1 MKRRVL
7 SVLLCAALLVGLLP
21 AAAFAADTGDT
32 FQYQF
37 VAENGD
43 TATKISHPAV
53 APNANGT
60 DVRTNDGVVDYVG
73 NGVLSDEIGSDST
86 SGARGESYS
95 WSALGHGDWVYTC
108 LLYNAMGNTIDQMKG
123 SLGYEFDRDQMN
135 AALNVLYNGDFYL
148 GEEDEGNPGGALV
161 KINVKTGEVKILM
174 SEAAGEYRHSTLF
187 RNAVEYNGK
196 FYFCGSVDKAPQIW
210 QVDPE
215 TDECKM
221 VYGMSVQDFYASYKQ
236 GISSGIRGLCVYN
249 DELVISCVMKN
260 EQNGK
265 IEPQICSTK
274 DPEKGFTV
282 IATQDDLFDYPAY
295 HFEDSIYGGSIW
307 EIVEFQNKL
316 YVSICT
322 GTPEN
327 MPDEN
332 TMQSFAIV
340 RGEKGE
346 DGKWTWTPVVGDKAD
361 GAKYTFG
368 IDPERTCS
376 GAGVLMVYDDHLY
389 IAEYNDEEI
398 ALINVLF
405 NLDLEFMNK
414 NLKQSVNLYRM
425 DADENMEL
433 VVGDPTEMFPEGGTS
448 DLGSG
453 FGHNENQY
461 IWRMTVH
468 NGKLYC
474 GTFDTSSLLEPIGQ
488 FANGD
493 LTTWTEDQWHQLF
506 EYIRVLLE
514 LTKGDDDASEAALSA
529 AEQNREDIRE
539 LVEIFDA
546 VSAANT
552 PNAGEADQDL
562 LAQVFSQLPAACFD
576 DTDAAEADAEVT
588 GSLANVLGGEAV
600 TYALDGDDDGSSSDI
615 NSWEDLAQA
624 MKKMINIAK
633 KVVVTA
639 GYMAKADRGCDVY
652 VTSDGVNFE
661 TLTTNGF
668 GDPFNHGLR
677 VFAETDEGLAC
688 GTANPFYGTQW
699 WYMEDPTYTVT
710 VNTNGNG
717 TASAD
722 YTTAAAG
729 TEVTLTATPDSRY
742 RFMGWKVVSG
752 DVTIEDNKFTMPAG
766 NVEIQATFAL
776 KYPFTDVVEGS
787 YYEDAVIWGV
797 DNGIIEGTSATTFE
811 PDNVCTRAQIV
822 TFLWRAA
829 GRPAPK
835 TTEMPFTD
843 VKFGSYYYNAVLWAV
858 ENGVT
863 KGTSETTFSPCDTCN
878 RAQAVTMLWRYQG
891 SPEVTGKNPFTDVTE
906 NEYYSDA
913 VLWAAQEGVA
923 KGMTETTFEPF
934 TGCTRAQIV
943 TFIWRALSE

>member
-1 MKRRVL
+1 MKRRIL

-32 FQYQF
+32 FQYQYA
-37 VAENGD
+37 AENGD

-60 DVRTNDGVVDYVG
+60 DARTNDGVVDYVG
-73 NGVLSDEIGSDST
+73 NSVLSDEIGSDST

-108 LLYNAMGNTIDQMKG
+108 LLYNAMGNTISQMHG
-123 SLGYEFDRDQMN
+123 SLGYQFDADTMN
-135 AALNVLYNGDFYL
+135 AALNVLYNGDFYI
-148 GEEDEGNPGGALV
+148 GEDDNGNPGGALV

-174 SEAAGEYRHSTLF
+174 SKSAGEYRHSTLF

-196 FYFCGSVDKAPQIW
+196 FYFCGSVDSAPQIW

-221 VYGMSVQDFYASYKQ
+221 VYGMSVQDFYQSYKQ

-249 DELVISCVMKN
+249 DELIISCVMKN
-260 EQNGK
+260 EKTGK

-322 GTPEN
+322 GTPDN

-340 RGEKGE
+340 RGEKKE
-346 DGKWTWTPVVGDKAD
+346 DGTWSWTPVVGDKAD

-414 NLKQSVNLYRM
+414 NLSQSVNLYRM
-425 DADENMEL
+425 DADENVEL
-433 VVGDPTEMFPEGGTS
+433 VVGDPTEMFPDGGTS
-448 DLGSG
+448 GIGSG

-468 NGKLYC
+468 DGKLYC

-493 LTTWTEDQWHQLF
+493 LATWTEDQWHQLF

-514 LTKGDDDASEAALSA
+514 LTKGDDNTDQTNLTE
-529 AEQNREDIRE
+529 AEQTREDIRA
-539 LVEIFDA
+539 LVEAFDA
-546 VSAANT
+546 MSEETAPKNGDAS
-552 PNAGEADQDL
+552 QDL
-562 LAQVFSQLPAACFD
+562 LAKVFSQLPAACFD
-576 DTDAAEADAEVT
+576 DPDQADTQLT
-588 GSLANVLGGEAV
+588 GSVKAALGDTAAA
-600 TYALDGDDDGSSSDI
+600 YAENGDDSSSDI
-615 NSWEDLAQA
+615 GSWEDFAQS
-624 MKKMINIAK
+624 MKKMIAIAK

-639 GYMAKADRGCDVY
+639 GYMSRADRGCDVY
-652 VTSDGVNFE
+652 VTDDGVNFD
-661 TLTTNGF
+661 TLTTDGF

-677 VFAETDEGLAC
+677 VFAETNDGLAF

-699 WYMEDPTYTVT
+699 WYMEDPSYNVTVT
-710 VNTNGNG
+710 AEGNG
-717 TASAD
+717 TATAD
-722 YTTAAAG
+722 YTTATPG
-729 TEVTLTATPDSRY
+729 TEVTLTATPDARY
-742 RFMGWKVVSG
+742 RLKEWQVVSG
-752 DVTIEDNKFTMPAG
+752 DVTIKDGKFTMPEG
-766 NVEIQATFAL
+766 DVEIKAVFAL
-776 KYPFTDVVEGS
+776 KHPFTDVPDGA
-787 YYEDAVIWGV
+787 YYEDAVIWAV
-797 DNGIIEGTSATTFE
+797 DNGVTNGTSATTFE
-811 PDNVCTRAQIV
+811 PNNTCTRAQIV
-822 TFLWRAA
+822 AFLWRAA

-835 TTEMPFTD
+835 STEMPFTD
-843 VKFGSYYYNAVLWAV
+843 VKKGCYYYNAVQWAV
-858 ENGVT
+858 ENGIT
-863 KGTSETTFSPCDTCN
+863 KGTTATTFSPNETCN
-878 RAQAVTMLWRYQG
+878 RAQAVTLLWRSQG
-891 SPEVTGKNPFTDVTE
+891 SPEVKGECPFTDVPE
-906 NEYYSDA
+906 NRFFSDA
-913 VLWAAQEGVA
+913 VLWAAQEGVTFGTT
-923 KGMTETTFEPF
+923 KTTFEPNKS
-934 TGCTRAQIV
+934 CTRAQIV
-943 TFIWRALSE
+943 TLLWREMTK

>member
-1 MKRRVL
+1 MKRRIL

-32 FQYQF
+32 FQYQYA
-37 VAENGD
+37 AENGD

-60 DVRTNDGVVDYVG
+60 DARTNDGVVDYVG
-73 NGVLSDEIGSDST
+73 NSVLSDEIGSDST

-108 LLYNAMGNTIDQMKG
+108 LLYNAMGNTISQMHG
-123 SLGYEFDRDQMN
+123 SLGYQFDADTMN
-135 AALNVLYNGDFYL
+135 AALNVLYNGDFYI
-148 GEEDEGNPGGALV
+148 GEDDNGNPGGALV

-174 SEAAGEYRHSTLF
+174 SKSAGEYRHSTLF

-196 FYFCGSVDKAPQIW
+196 FYFCGSVDSAPQIW

-221 VYGMSVQDFYASYKQ
+221 VYGMSAQDFYQSYKQ

-249 DELVISCVMKN
+249 DELIISCVMKN
-260 EQNGK
+260 EKTGK

-322 GTPEN
+322 GTPDN

-340 RGEKGE
+340 RGEKKE
-346 DGKWTWTPVVGDKAD
+346 DGTWSWTPVVGDKAD

-414 NLKQSVNLYRM
+414 NLSQSVNLYRM
-425 DADENMEL
+425 DADENVEL
-433 VVGDPTEMFPEGGTS
+433 VVGDPTEMFPDGGTS
-448 DLGSG
+448 GIGSG

-468 NGKLYC
+468 DGKLYC

-493 LTTWTEDQWHQLF
+493 LATWTEDQWHQLF

-514 LTKGDDDASEAALSA
+514 LTKGDDNTDQTNLTE
-529 AEQNREDIRE
+529 AEQTREDIRA
-539 LVEIFDA
+539 LVEAFDA
-546 VSAANT
+546 MSEETAPKNGDAS
-552 PNAGEADQDL
+552 QDL
-562 LAQVFSQLPAACFD
+562 LAKVFSQLPAACFD
-576 DTDAAEADAEVT
+576 DPDQADTQLT
-588 GSLANVLGGEAV
+588 GSVKAALGDTAAA
-600 TYALDGDDDGSSSDI
+600 YAENGDDSSSDI
-615 NSWEDLAQA
+615 GSWEDFAQS
-624 MKKMINIAK
+624 MKKMIAIAK

-639 GYMAKADRGCDVY
+639 GYMSRADRGCDVY
-652 VTSDGVNFE
+652 VTDDGVNFD
-661 TLTTNGF
+661 TLTTDGF

-677 VFAETDEGLAC
+677 VFAETNDGLAF

-699 WYMEDPTYTVT
+699 WYMEDPSYNVTVT
-710 VNTNGNG
+710 AEGNG
-717 TASAD
+717 TATAD
-722 YTTAAAG
+722 YTTATPG
-729 TEVTLTATPDSRY
+729 TEVTLTATPDSGY
-742 RFMGWKVVSG
+742 RLKEWQVVSG
-752 DVTIEDNKFTMPAG
+752 DVTIKDGKFTMPEG
-766 NVEIQATFAL
+766 DVEIKAVFAL
-776 KYPFTDVVEGS
+776 KHPFTDVPDGA
-787 YYEDAVIWGV
+787 YYEDAVIWAV
-797 DNGIIEGTSATTFE
+797 DNGVTNGTSATTFE
-811 PDNVCTRAQIV
+811 PNNTCTRAQIV
-822 TFLWRAA
+822 AFLWRAA

-835 TTEMPFTD
+835 STEMPFTD
-843 VKFGSYYYNAVLWAV
+843 VKKGCYYYNAVQWAV
-858 ENGVT
+858 ENGIT
-863 KGTSETTFSPCDTCN
+863 KGTTATTFSPNETCN
-878 RAQAVTMLWRYQG
+878 RAQAVTLLWRSQG
-891 SPEVTGKNPFTDVTE
+891 SPEVKGECPFTDVPE
-906 NEYYSDA
+906 NRFFSDA
-913 VLWAAQEGVA
+913 VLWAAQEGVTFGTT
-923 KGMTETTFEPF
+923 KTTFEPNKS
-934 TGCTRAQIV
+934 CTRAQIV
-943 TFIWRALSE
+943 TLLWREMTK

>member
-1 MKRRVL
+1 MRC
-7 SVLLCAALLVGLLP
+7 CALQCWWGCFLRH
-21 AAAFAADTGDT
+21 
-32 FQYQF
+32 
-37 VAENGD
+37 

-60 DVRTNDGVVDYVG
+60 DARTNDGVVDYVG
-73 NGVLSDEIGSDST
+73 NGVISDAIGSDST

-123 SLGYEFDRDQMN
+123 SLGYQFDRNQMN
-135 AALNVLYNGDFYL
+135 AALNVLFNGDFYL
-148 GEEDEGNPGGALV
+148 GEEDDGNPGGALV

-174 SEAAGEYRHSTLF
+174 SKSAGEYRHSALF

-196 FYFCGSVDKAPQIW
+196 FYFCGSVDSAPQIW

-221 VYGMSVQDFYASYKQ
+221 VYGMSVQDFYISYKQ

-249 DELVISCVMKN
+249 DELIISCVMKN
-260 EQNGK
+260 EKTGK

-282 IATQDDLFDYPAY
+282 IATQDDLLDYPAY

-327 MPDEN
+327 MPDKN

-340 RGEKGE
+340 RGEKSE
-346 DGKWTWTPVVGDKAD
+346 DGTWRWTPVVGDKAD

-414 NLKQSVNLYRM
+414 NLSQSVNLYRM
-425 DADENMEL
+425 DADENIEL
-433 VVGDPTEMFPEGGTS
+433 VVGNPTEMFPDGGTS
-448 DLGSG
+448 GIGSG

-468 NGKLYC
+468 DGKLYC

-493 LTTWTEDQWHQLF
+493 LATWTEDQWHQLF

-514 LTKGDDDASEAALSA
+514 LTKGDDDTSKTDLTE
-529 AEQNREDIRE
+529 AEQTREDIRT
-539 LVEIFDA
+539 LMDMFDA
-546 VSAANT
+546 MPMEQTTRSG
-552 PNAGEADQDL
+552 NASQDL
-562 LAQVFSQLPAACFD
+562 LAKVFSQLPAECFD
-576 DTDAAEADAEVT
+576 DSEQEEAEFTNDLKTALGTDAA
-588 GSLANVLGGEAV
+588 
-600 TYALDGDDDGSSSDI
+600 TYDEDDSNSDI
-615 NSWEDLAQA
+615 NSWEDFAQS
-624 MKKMINIAK
+624 MKKMIAIAK

-639 GYMAKADRGCDVY
+639 GYMSKAERGCDVY
-652 VTSDGVNFE
+652 VTSDGVNFDE
-661 TLTTNGF
+661 LTIDGF

-677 VFAETDEGLAC
+677 VFAETDEGLAF

-699 WYMEDPTYTVT
+699 WYMKDPSYTVT
-710 VNTNGNG
+710 VSAEGKG
-717 TASAD
+717 TAAAD
-722 YTTAAAG
+722 YTSATPG
-729 TEVTLTATPDSRY
+729 TKVTLTATPESGY
-742 RFMGWKVVSG
+742 RLKEWQVVSG
-752 DVTIEDNKFTMPAG
+752 DVTIEDGKFIMPAG
-766 NVEIQATFAL
+766 DVEIKAVFAL
-776 KYPFTDVVEGS
+776 KHPFTDVPEGA
-787 YYEDAVIWGV
+787 YYEDAVIWAV
-797 DNGIIEGTSATTFE
+797 DNNITNGTSATTFE
-811 PDNVCTRAQIV
+811 PNNICTRAQIV
-822 TFLWRAA
+822 AFLWRAA

-835 TTEMPFTD
+835 SAEMPFAD
-843 VKFGSYYYNAVLWAV
+843 VKKGCYYYNAVLWAA
-858 ENGVT
+858 ENGIT
-863 KGTSETTFSPCDTCN
+863 KGTTETTFSPNATCS
-878 RAQAVTMLWRYQG
+878 RAQAVTMLWRSQG
-891 SPEVTGKNPFTDVTE
+891 SPEVKSENTFADVSA
-906 NEYYSDA
+906 NEYYFDA
-913 VLWAAQEGVA
+913 VLWAVQEGVTL
-923 KGMTETTFEPF
+923 GTTETTFSPNEK
-934 TGCTRAQIV
+934 CNRAQIV
-943 TFIWRALSE
+943 TFLWREMAK